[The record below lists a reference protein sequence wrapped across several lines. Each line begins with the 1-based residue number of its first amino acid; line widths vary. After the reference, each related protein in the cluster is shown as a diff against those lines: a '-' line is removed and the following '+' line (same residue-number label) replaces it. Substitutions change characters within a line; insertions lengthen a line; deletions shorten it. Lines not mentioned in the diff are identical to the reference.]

1 MNSQAYAAGGSPP
14 LDPHASAAR
23 RDTGALDAAF
33 SKVFWRLMPFL
44 ALLFIVAWIDR
55 VNIGFAKLRML
66 EDLGF
71 SETVYGLGA
80 GIFFVGYFLF
90 EVPSNLLL
98 ERIGAKKTLARI
110 TILWGITSIAMVF
123 VNSTTSFYV
132 LRFLL
137 GAFEAGLVPGVVL
150 YLTFWFPASRRAQ
163 MTGFFISASAVAGII
178 GGPLAGLIMNN
189 MGGMAGL
196 ANWQWLFLLE
206 GIPSVLIGIAAIYLL
221 ADKPEQANWLDAH
234 EKKLIQ
240 AELEADHRNAGP
252 RQHSFGDAL
261 KNPKIWIFTVI
272 FFCIVSGN
280 MAIAFWAPTIIRG
293 MGFSNNLTIGF
304 LSSIPYV
311 AGAICMVLN
320 GRHSDKMLERRYHC
334 ALGVLVGAAGLAVV
348 AAVPTS
354 PWIAMMALTVAAAGI
369 LSAFPVF
376 WEMPLVIL
384 TGTAAAG
391 GVALIN
397 SIGNLSGFV
406 GPYLIGYFKTLTG
419 QVSGGLYFIAGFE
432 VLAAVLILL
441 FVPKLV
447 QKAPVRQAH

>member
-311 AGAICMVLN
+311 AGAVCMVLH
-320 GRHSDKMLERRYHC
+320 GRHSDKILERRYHC

>member
-1 MNSQAYAAGGSPP
+1 MNSQAYTAGGTPP
-14 LDPHASAAR
+14 LDPHAGAAH

-189 MGGMAGL
+189 MGDIGGMT
-196 ANWQWLFLLE
+196 NWQWLFLLE
-206 GIPSVLIGIAAIYLL
+206 GIPSVLIGIVAIYLL
-221 ADKPEQANWLDAH
+221 ADKPEQANWLSAH
-234 EKKLIQ
+234 EKKLIH

-311 AGAICMVLN
+311 VGAICMVLN

-348 AAVPTS
+348 AAVPTN
-354 PWIAMMALTVAAAGI
+354 PLIAMIALTVAAAGI

-447 QKAPVRQAH
+447 KKAPVRQAH

>member
-110 TILWGITSIAMVF
+110 TILWGITSIAMMY
-123 VNSTTSFYV
+123 VNSTTSFYA

-189 MGGMAGL
+189 MGGMGGL

-206 GIPSVLIGIAAIYLL
+206 GIPSVVIGIVAIYLL
-221 ADKPEQANWLDAH
+221 ADKPEQANWLSAH
-234 EKKLIQ
+234 EKKLIY

-261 KNPKIWIFTVI
+261 KDPKIWIFTVI

-311 AGAICMVLN
+311 VGAVCMVLN

-441 FVPKLV
+441 FVPKPAK
-447 QKAPVRQAH
+447 KASVRQAH